1 MTRNQDNNIFL
12 CIIIYDYL
20 SCLYDLQGAQIGRV
34 SNIGS
39 CTVAQTFW
47 LLLFSTDFLFRVKE
61 GVADGVFAKATQAVL
76 AANFL
81 TFANYMVISIIGLR
95 LAFLVGNKFDSKAFE
110 KNFMGVAEEF

>member
-1 MTRNQDNNIFL
+1 MISNQDSNIF
-12 CIIIYDYL
+12 YYFA
-20 SCLYDLQGAQIGRV
+20 CLYDQQGAQIGRV
-34 SNIGS
+34 SNVGS

-61 GVADGVFAKATQAVL
+61 GVADGVFAKASQAVL

-95 LAFLVGNKFDSKAFE
+95 LVFLAANKFDSKAFE
-110 KNFMGVAEEF
+110 RNFMGVAEEF